1 MLSTGNVIE
10 NLDVLGLSSAF
21 MSPDVVSNIS
31 AYLEDHGITNV
42 FVSDRIGMS
51 PQALGMTL
59 NGKRRMSAT
68 EYIKICNTLE
78 KKWDFFLAKEE

>member
-21 MSPDVVSNIS
+21 MSRDVVANIS
-31 AYLEDHGITNV
+31 AYLENHGITNV
-42 FVSDRIGMS
+42 FVSDRIGMT
-51 PQALGMTL
+51 PQALSMTL

-78 KKWDFFLAKEE
+78 KKWDYFLVKEE

>member
-10 NLDVLGLSSAF
+10 NLGVLGLSSAF
-21 MSPDVVSNIS
+21 MSPDVVANIS
-31 AYLEDHGITNV
+31 DYLEGHGITNV
-42 FVSDRIGMS
+42 FVSDKIGMT
-51 PQALGMTL
+51 PQALSMTL